1 MPRRLLS
8 VKSLG
13 LGLIITCGQIA
24 LAVGSANPEGSLLD
38 RYRALVQHDSY
49 WFANIIDR
57 GYGTT
62 VPPSDHKAMEV
73 SNVAFFPA
81 YPWLASA
88 VKRLTSLST
97 YSALLV
103 TAQAAAWGFWTY
115 FFLFCERWEL
125 PVPLRFFGALAI
137 VAHPAAF

>member
-1 MPRRLLS
+1 MLSAHRRLSL

-13 LGLIITCGQIA
+13 LGLIVTCTQIA
-24 LAVGSANPEGSLLD
+24 LAVGFSSPQGSLVD

-57 GYGTT
+57 GYNTT
-62 VPPSDHKAMEV
+62 VPPSGHKMMEV

-81 YPWLASA
+81 YPWLAGA

-103 TAQAAAWGFWTY
+103 TAQAATW
-115 FFLFCERWEL
+115 
-125 PVPLRFFGALAI
+125 
-137 VAHPAAF
+137 